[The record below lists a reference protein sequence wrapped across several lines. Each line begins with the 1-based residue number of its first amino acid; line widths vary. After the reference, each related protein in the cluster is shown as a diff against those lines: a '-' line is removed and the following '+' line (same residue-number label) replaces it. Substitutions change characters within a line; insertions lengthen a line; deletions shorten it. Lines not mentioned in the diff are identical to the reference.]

1 MRDDTGKRLGW
12 KAVTY
17 AAGALATLV
26 TQRALVT
33 TWNRFRREPPPEN
46 LADRGNGWTPAL
58 AWAIA
63 TGVGIGVTRV
73 VALRSAA
80 RVWEAATHE
89 APPEVDRA

>member
-1 MRDDTGKRLGW
+1 MRETEKRLGW

-17 AAGALATLV
+17 AAGALATVV
-26 TQRALVT
+26 TQRTLVRA
-33 TWNRFRREPPPEN
+33 WNRFRPEPPPDN
-46 LADRGNGWTPAL
+46 LADRATGWTPAL

-63 TGVGIGVTRV
+63 TGVGIGVTRL

-89 APPEVDRA
+89 TPPDVDRA

>member
-1 MRDDTGKRLGW
+1 MRDTEKRLGW

-17 AAGALATLV
+17 ATGALATLV
-26 TQRALVT
+26 TQRALVSL
-33 TWNRFRREPPPEN
+33 WNQFRPDPPPEN
-46 LADRGNGWTPAL
+46 PADRGHGWTPAL

-63 TGVGIGVTRV
+63 TGVGIGVTRL

-89 APPEVDRA
+89 TPPDVTRD